1 MHAYKVELPGK
12 YGISVT
18 FNIPTLFFIY
28 IYTGDDLRANPFE
41 ERRNDVIL
49 ASILKDPL

>member
-1 MHAYKVELPGK
+1 MVLVLHLIYL
-12 YGISVT
+12 
-18 FNIPTLFFIY
+18 LFFLY

>member
-1 MHAYKVELPGK
+1 MVLVLHLIYL
-12 YGISVT
+12 
-18 FNIPTLFFIY
+18 LFFYIY